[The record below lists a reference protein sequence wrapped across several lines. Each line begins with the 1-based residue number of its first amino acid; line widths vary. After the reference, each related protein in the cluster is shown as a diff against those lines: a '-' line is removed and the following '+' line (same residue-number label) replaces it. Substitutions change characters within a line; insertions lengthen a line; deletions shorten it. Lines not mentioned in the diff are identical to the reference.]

1 MNKHI
6 FQTMIKQAFFFLLLI
21 LILFSSCS
29 RPLQETTYMYGIQ
42 SDSIY
47 PDGPIPDEYEVRIND
62 QLYIQ
67 VISDD
72 KENAVFLN
80 LNPVDK
86 MGGSGNM
93 ELITYI
99 VDENGDIYFLLLGKI
114 HVVGYTVK
122 EIREILQSE
131 VDRYLEN
138 TSVFVK
144 LVNRYITILGEVENP
159 GQHKMDKSRL
169 SIFEAIGTAGDIT
182 DWGQYMAVKL
192 IRETPDGKLVAD
204 IDLTNP
210 DLINSP
216 YYYILPNDVLYVSL
230 NGKVL
235 GNKFISVLQ
244 PIYLTLSIITTAL
257 LVYGLF
263 K

>member
-1 MNKHI
+1 
-6 FQTMIKQAFFFLLLI
+6 
-21 LILFSSCS
+21 
-29 RPLQETTYMYGIQ
+29 
-42 SDSIY
+42 
-47 PDGPIPDEYEVRIND
+47 
-62 QLYIQ
+62 
-67 VISDD
+67 
-72 KENAVFLN
+72 
-80 LNPVDK
+80 
-86 MGGSGNM
+86 
-93 ELITYI
+93 
-99 VDENGDIYFLLLGKI
+99 
-114 HVVGYTVK
+114 
-122 EIREILQSE
+122 
-131 VDRYLEN
+131 
-138 TSVFVK
+138 
-144 LVNRYITILGEVENP
+144 
-159 GQHKMDKSRL
+159 MDKSRL

-182 DWGQYMAVKL
+182 DWGQYKAVKL